1 MKWLEIIKVSS
12 PVNCRDSVESE
23 IKNMIARSKGQA
35 IQRIRVFQNAAAE
48 DSLKI
53 HLYWD
58 SERAE
63 PGGSA
68 LGLCLV
74 HILKEQGLISHSV
87 WIERAS
93 AEARRTEK

>member
-12 PVNCRDSVESE
+12 PVNSRDSVKTE
-23 IKNMIARSKGQA
+23 IDEMLARSKSKG
-35 IQRIRVFQNAAAE
+35 IQSIRVFQNAAAE

-58 SERAE
+58 SDRAE
-63 PGGSA
+63 SGGSA

-74 HILKEQGLISHSV
+74 HFLKERGLTSHSV
-87 WIERAS
+87 WIERP
-93 AEARRTEK
+93 EAGKRRKEK